1 MPHFTRPFLIAS
13 NHSSLIINPF
23 KAIVCTPSLRKFIS
37 TDFSNQTLGF
47 WRAKTYLLY
56 AMKPYCVLRRVLML
70 SNCVSVVPKPGGT
83 LQSAVCGFFPFFLNR
98 LCWGF
103 CLDRFGLKP
112 GNLCYMNGWRPS
124 PCHLLCCTSVSPT
137 SHHGFMG
144 LLAGTEI
151 DCCHTTAPFKSCLGA
166 VVRRTLPVGR
176 AVSGTLACLFFLEGE
191 VA

>member
-98 LCWGF
+98 LCLGILFRSLWAEAWKSVLYERVAPIPVSSPLLHF
-103 CLDRFGLKP
+103 CLA
-112 GNLCYMNGWRPS
+112 
-124 PCHLLCCTSVSPT
+124 HLSSWL
-137 SHHGFMG
+137 HGS
-144 LLAGTEI
+144 I
-151 DCCHTTAPFKSCLGA
+151 
-166 VVRRTLPVGR
+166 GR
-176 AVSGTLACLFFLEGE
+176 D
-191 VA
+191 